1 MTAPKA
7 ELLDVFSAPSVMKM
21 AKKVSDGASLARRI
35 RYDMA
40 SHQVETCVPS
50 IYEVD
55 SDRVIQKL
63 ENFCIT

>member
-1 MTAPKA
+1 
-7 ELLDVFSAPSVMKM
+7 MKM

-50 IYEVD
+50 LYEVD
-55 SDRVIQKL
+55 SDRVI
-63 ENFCIT
+63 